1 MRAHTLSA
9 RAHTLSAHSL
19 KDTLGSGYVSD
30 YTTRFSNEGQGYIIG
45 FHPVGLLH
53 FCNQRLHLGEIAPS
67 RCGLYPCV
75 HCVYIRKNL
84 IRRHEEED
92 ALFFSFIS
100 LIAQALVWTAEVASV
115 RHHRLWPRSLDAAN
129 PIEADAK
136 ALRMLAREQER
147 IPSQRV
153 TSEVG

>member
-1 MRAHTLSA
+1 MRLSAPDGLDTRATAVELAAAILILFAMVWLGATLLLPRRPRLRSTWPMALGGAVAITALLAFGALLLPALVMRAGPIYGA
-9 RAHTLSAHSL
+9 FAA
-19 KDTLGSGYVSD
+19 
-30 YTTRFSNEGQGYIIG
+30 I
-45 FHPVGLLH
+45 VGL
-53 FCNQRLHLGEIAPS
+53 
-67 RCGLYPCV
+67 
-75 HCVYIRKNL
+75 
-84 IRRHEEED
+84 
-92 ALFFSFIS
+92 FSFIS